1 MAHTERYSNM
11 NPEIQ
16 ALIKSFEPD
25 SRKPKDRYAE
35 FLYYCNYHL
44 DKMINRYIND
54 FDRELLIK
62 YILAHKKEITA
73 ELSK

>member
-1 MAHTERYSNM
+1 MIE
-11 NPEIQ
+11 NPEIKAMIQ
-16 ALIKSFEPD
+16 SFEPD
-25 SRKPKDRYAE
+25 SKKPKDRYAE
-35 FLYYCNYHL
+35 FLYYCNYNL
-44 DKMINRYIND
+44 DKMINININD

>member
-1 MAHTERYSNM
+1 M
-11 NPEIQ
+11 NPEIL

-54 FDRELLIK
+54 FDKELLIK